1 MTGNI
6 LSLSRLENQTIITDQ
21 ESFHVDEQIRQ
32 CILLR
37 ETIWSEKNL
46 VIDPDL
52 DSIIWKGNREL
63 TSHIW
68 NNLLDNAI
76 KFTPAGGEITIRASM
91 DKDWLTVSFTDT
103 GIGMT
108 PEVKQRVFDKFYQGD
123 TSHKKKGNGLGLAL
137 VRQIVTL
144 YGGSVEVESAPDMGS
159 TFTVRLPAHTI
170 SSESSSEQ
178 RALHSLP

>member
-1 MTGNI
+1 
-6 LSLSRLENQTIITDQ
+6 
-21 ESFHVDEQIRQ
+21 
-32 CILLR
+32 
-37 ETIWSEKNL
+37 
-46 VIDPDL
+46 
-52 DSIIWKGNREL
+52 
-63 TSHIW
+63 
-68 NNLLDNAI
+68 
-76 KFTPAGGEITIRASM
+76 
-91 DKDWLTVSFTDT
+91 
-103 GIGMT
+103 MT